1 MALDDALI
9 VNLFDSSPE
18 DAMDALSEKYARLCR
33 RIAGNILTD
42 PRDVEEC
49 VNDSLLEIWKR
60 LPADRPEQ
68 LTAYVCRIARH
79 IALNR
84 LEYNRAAKRA
94 GELLPLDEYA
104 EAFPDESLRPDTD
117 ERELGR
123 IINRYLREQKPDR
136 ANLFIRHYYF
146 CESVKTIAQSHR
158 CSEAKVRSQLARMR
172 AALREILKKEGY
184 DYGK

>member
-1 MALDDALI
+1 MDDALI

-60 LPADRPEQ
+60 FPADRPEQ

-117 ERELGR
+117 GRELGR

-136 ANLFIRHYYF
+136 AKPTGENARRASGDFEERGLRLWKIRLGTLW
-146 CESVKTIAQSHR
+146 TIWTTTF
-158 CSEAKVRSQLARMR
+158 
-172 AALREILKKEGY
+172 
-184 DYGK
+184 

>member
-1 MALDDALI
+1 MDDALI

-84 LEYNRAAKRA
+84 LEYNRAAKRDG
-94 GELLPLDEYA
+94 GEILPVDELTDTI
-104 EAFPDESLRPDTD
+104 PDGSLRADGSD
-117 ERELGR
+117 RELGLA
-123 IINRYLREQKPDR
+123 IGRYLRSQKPDR
-136 ANLFIRHYYF
+136 ADIFVRRYFYGCSIREIAARYRF
-146 CESVKTIAQSHR
+146 TESKV
-158 CSEAKVRSQLARMR
+158 CSLLSRMR
-172 AALREILKKEGY
+172 GQLKEYLKKEGY
-184 DYGK
+184 YFDDE